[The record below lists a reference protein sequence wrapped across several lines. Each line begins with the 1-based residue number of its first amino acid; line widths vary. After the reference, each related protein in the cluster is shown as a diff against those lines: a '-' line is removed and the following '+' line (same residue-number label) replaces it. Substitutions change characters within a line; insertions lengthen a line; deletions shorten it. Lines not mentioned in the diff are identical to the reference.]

1 MSEFAISRGFLGQS
15 ANHEGLKKTSDAFL
29 KDKSGVG
36 LTFDTGKYVTLK
48 GFEQIF
54 SDVLEDIHEKNLI
67 EVPGGKPLNLET
79 SGGLLGVG
87 QYFSTLEGMKTT
99 LNKVAD
105 MGLDAINTSLTS
117 HKI

>member
-1 MSEFAISRGFLGQS
+1 MSESIISRGFLGLS
-15 ANHEGLKKTSDAFL
+15 ANQNGLKKTSDAFL

-54 SDVLEDIHEKNLI
+54 SDVLKDINEKKPVQ
-67 EVPGGKPLNLET
+67 VPGGKSLSTDT
-79 SGGLLGVG
+79 SSGLLGIS
-87 QYFSTLEGMKTT
+87 QYFSTLDGMKTT